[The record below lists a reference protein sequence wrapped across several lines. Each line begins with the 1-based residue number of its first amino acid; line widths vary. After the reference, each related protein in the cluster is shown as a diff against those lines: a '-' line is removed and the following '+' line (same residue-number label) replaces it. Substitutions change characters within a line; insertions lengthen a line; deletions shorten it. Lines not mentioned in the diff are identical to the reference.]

1 MPTDTYNG
9 SDCELRIGIMA
20 SATSDPTAWH
30 TLEFMS
36 LSLTPQRARKA
47 RNKLGSPRN
56 NALDP
61 IKPIAGFRRVMVDL
75 VTDADS
81 LQTPRLL
88 RDLLGAPTTGAAVSS
103 IYPHV
108 WTSGAKVAALAA
120 LQLRTASGEIRV
132 VRGLTLDALSVAVSG
147 EQTQDFDLQ
156 WSLKGLSSD
165 RIADWLSGTVAA
177 VPAASPMYRAVFRVD
192 GAAASNTLDAQWT
205 YGRSLI
211 EDVFLSTTADISG
224 LRPGETGITGRAR
237 FRATA
242 AAFDDLS
249 EDDTVFAPDIQMLG
263 VAASHVLK
271 FEHPHAQLN
280 SPPLSVPG
288 GDIIERTVDWFGFQD
303 ADTPGVRITVNNSV
317 ASYAT

>member
-1 MPTDTYNG
+1 MPADTFYG
-9 SDCELRIGIMA
+9 SECEARIGIMA
-20 SATSDPTAWH
+20 DADTDPTAWH
-30 TLEFMS
+30 GFEFMS
-36 LSLTPQRARKA
+36 LTLNPQRARKA
-47 RNKLGSPRN
+47 RPKLGAPRN
-56 NALDP
+56 NPLDP
-61 IKPIAGFRRVMVDL
+61 IKPIPGFRRVMVDL

-81 LQTPRLL
+81 VQTPRLL
-88 RDLLGAPTTGAAVSS
+88 RDLLGAPATGSAVSG

-120 LQLRTASGEIRV
+120 LQLKTASGEIRV

-156 WSLKGLSSD
+156 WSLKALESA
-165 RIADWLSGTVAA
+165 RVADWLSGTVTAI
-177 VPAASPMYRAVFRVD
+177 PAGAPMYRAVFRVD

-211 EDVFLSTTADISG
+211 EDVFLSPTPDISG
-224 LRPGETGITGRAR
+224 LRPGETGISGRAR

-263 VAASHVLK
+263 VTADHLLT
-271 FEHPHAQLN
+271 FTHPHAQLN

-303 ADTPGVRITVNNSV
+303 ASTPGVRITVNNDV